1 MRTAVRRCA
10 GDGVEWGGET
20 DRRTWRR
27 GGDGS
32 VRMCAYGQLKRR
44 GVLNLPSRESSAGA
58 RGNV

>member
-1 MRTAVRRCA
+1 MRTAVWRCA
-10 GDGVEWGGET
+10 GAGVEWCGVA

-27 GGDGS
+27 GGDSS